1 MCFDEKRHIAFVLD
15 FIISNVDSRIFGSF
29 PNYE

>member
-1 MCFDEKRHIAFVLD
+1 MCFYEKRHIAFVLG